1 MINYD
6 VTCNSDITPKKDIV
20 FKRIFGSKGNEA
32 ILKDLLESILD
43 KKIESLSLD
52 LNTELL
58 PEFYNGKKSRVD
70 VRSRLSDGTEVNIE
84 MQMNPYDYS
93 DKRCLQHWS
102 KLYSNTLIEGNKYT
116 DLRKTICI
124 WIING
129 EVFKDIKEFHS
140 KWEILNKKAL
150 NSKHFK
156 ELEIHIIEL
165 QKFRKLDIMKP
176 MKKDFWLWF
185 IDHTNEEMIKLSCVT
200 NEQIKEA
207 RKQLD
212 KIRANEEL
220 MERIRLEEAYEMDE
234 NTRLA
239 NAEER
244 GMKIGEE
251 RGKTEGMKIGEEQN
265 KLETAKKMLAK
276 NMDINLISE
285 LTDLPIDEIKK
296 LSKE

>member
-1 MINYD
+1 MIYD
-6 VTCNSDITPKKDIV
+6 DVKCNSDITPKKDIV

-52 LNTELL
+52 LSTELL
-58 PEFYNGKKSRVD
+58 PEFYAGKKSRVD

-84 MQMNPYDYS
+84 MQINPYEYS

-116 DLRKTICI
+116 DLKKTICI

-129 EVFKDIKEFHS
+129 EVFKDIEEFHS
-140 KWEILNKKAL
+140 KWEILNKKAP

-185 IDHTNEEMIKLSCVT
+185 IDHTNEEMINLSCVT
-200 NEQIKEA
+200 NEQIEEA

-285 LTDLPIDEIKK
+285 LTDLSIDEIKK